1 MHAKIITN
9 TKKSNEES
17 ALFELW
23 ITTDSLGFYNV
34 VKNMGWQRIKDK
46 NLVCKKIVDEINN
59 QKLLR
64 TKSACQAKKLKRVI
78 KRYKRSC
85 NGSEQK
91 LSDRKSW

>member
-1 MHAKIITN
+1 
-9 TKKSNEES
+9 
-17 ALFELW
+17 
-23 ITTDSLGFYNV
+23 
-34 VKNMGWQRIKDK
+34 MGWQRIKDK

-91 LSDRKSW
+91 LSDRKAGSLVEEYITRKINCTALKVIAKKNKNDVLL